1 MSEKKHVELSGPS
14 PFSAMS
20 DEDRT
25 RADIIRNTPCNQDP
39 VIYWHQVAQDA
50 IKSAEKAQERAK
62 YATEGRDKAER
73 ELKYFQERLVSSA
86 ASQKSTLPLDISRLV
101 DLASIGN
108 IDLGIHIS
116 ITKGSVER
124 EE

>member
-50 IKSAEKAQERAK
+50 IKSAEKERERTK
-62 YATEGRDKAER
+62 YATAGRDKAER
-73 ELKYFQERLVSSA
+73 DLNLFTERLIARA
-86 ASQKSTLPLDISRLV
+86 ASDKSTIPLDISRLV
-101 DLASIGN
+101 DLARCGD
-108 IDLGIHIS
+108 IDLSVS
-116 ITKGSVER
+116 INIYGKEGANK
-124 EE
+124 